1 MVCHDDYDK
10 DKFIEK
16 SIGLRDP
23 SQKPVQ
29 VFQCCPRLA
38 ADSCGIYVRGDADLF
53 AT

>member
-29 VFQCCPRLA
+29 VFQRCPRPA
-38 ADSCGIYVRGDADLF
+38 ADSCGHICSR
-53 AT
+53 